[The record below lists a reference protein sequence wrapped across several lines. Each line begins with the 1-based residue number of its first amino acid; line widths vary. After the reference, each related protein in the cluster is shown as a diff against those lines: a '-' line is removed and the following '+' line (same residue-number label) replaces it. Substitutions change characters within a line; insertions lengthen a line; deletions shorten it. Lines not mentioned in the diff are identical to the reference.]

1 MEENTM
7 PEQKPELKQDERL
20 MELLRLLRT
29 MEERFT
35 NINRKLDVIESNFL
49 AQQKKANKDFLL
61 AESDLIEMKKE
72 LSSFQYKLTLLAK
85 EFSLSAKKSDLDT
98 LRKYVEYWQ
107 PLDFIRRDE
116 AERFIQAK
124 QQIKS

>member
-1 MEENTM
+1 M
-7 PEQKPELKQDERL
+7 PEQKQEPKQDERFT
-20 MELLRLLRT
+20 ELLRLLRT

-35 NINRKLDVIESNFL
+35 NINRKLDVLESNFL

-61 AESDLIEMKKE
+61 AESDLVEMKKE

-85 EFSLSAKKSDLDT
+85 EVSLSAKKSDLDV
-98 LRKYVEYWQ
+98 LQKYVAYWQ

-116 AERFIQAK
+116 AERFIQGK